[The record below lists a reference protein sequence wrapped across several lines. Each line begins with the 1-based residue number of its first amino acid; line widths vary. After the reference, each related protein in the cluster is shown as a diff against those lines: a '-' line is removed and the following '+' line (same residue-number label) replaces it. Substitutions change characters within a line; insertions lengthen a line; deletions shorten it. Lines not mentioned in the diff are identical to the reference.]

1 MRSVAAGWSRP
12 NFERPVEEL
21 RFRMFDGGSG
31 RVIAVNGRG
40 GDAGINVQVTTDAGL
55 RRDAVRSQ
63 PRPQ

>member
-1 MRSVAAGWSRP
+1 
-12 NFERPVEEL
+12 
-21 RFRMFDGGSG
+21 MFDGGSG